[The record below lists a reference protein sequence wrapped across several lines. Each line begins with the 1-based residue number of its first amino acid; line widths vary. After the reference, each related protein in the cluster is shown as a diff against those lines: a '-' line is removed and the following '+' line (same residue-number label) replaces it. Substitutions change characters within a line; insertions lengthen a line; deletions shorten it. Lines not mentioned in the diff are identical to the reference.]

1 MKSTPIKRPMGAI
14 HRGQSINLTVRISP
28 ELRAQLEA
36 LGNGNV
42 TQGIRNAV
50 RIATRDTAAK
60 IVAVPLS
67 TR

>member
-1 MKSTPIKRPMGAI
+1 MTEVKRPPG
-14 HRGQSINLTVRISP
+14 RPSTGQSIDLTVRISP

-50 RIATRDTAAK
+50 AIAHTTQQPK
-60 IVAVPLS
+60 S
-67 TR
+67 

>member
-1 MKSTPIKRPMGAI
+1 MTNTKRPPG
-14 HRGQSINLTVRISP
+14 RPSTGQTINLTVRISP

-50 RIATRDTAAK
+50 AIAELTGTQRPAQEQAT
-60 IVAVPLS
+60 
-67 TR
+67 

>member
-1 MKSTPIKRPMGAI
+1 MTEVKRPPG
-14 HRGQSINLTVRISP
+14 RPSTGQSINLTVRISP

-50 RIATRDTAAK
+50 AIAHARRQQK
-60 IVAVPLS
+60 S
-67 TR
+67 

>member
-1 MKSTPIKRPMGAI
+1 MLPAEMTPIKRPPG
-14 HRGQSINLTVRISP
+14 RPSTGQSINLTVRISP

-50 RIATRDTAAK
+50 AIAHTTQQPK
-60 IVAVPLS
+60 S
-67 TR
+67 

>member
-1 MKSTPIKRPMGAI
+1 MAIQSKRPPG
-14 HRGQSINLTVRISP
+14 RPSTGQSINLTVRISP

-50 RIATRDTAAK
+50 AIAHEVAQVRVSSAPAA
-60 IVAVPLS
+60 V
-67 TR
+67 

>member
-1 MKSTPIKRPMGAI
+1 VTDTKRPVG
-14 HRGQSINLTVRISP
+14 RPSTGQSINLTVRISP

-50 RIATRDTAAK
+50 AIARTTQQPK
-60 IVAVPLS
+60 S
-67 TR
+67 

>member
-1 MKSTPIKRPMGAI
+1 MTNPKRPPG
-14 HRGQSINLTVRISP
+14 RPSTGQSINLTVRISP

-50 RIATRDTAAK
+50 AIARAASRQ
-60 IVAVPLS
+60 P
-67 TR
+67 

>member
-1 MKSTPIKRPMGAI
+1 MTNTKRPPG
-14 HRGQSINLTVRISP
+14 RPSTGQSINLTIRISP

-50 RIATRDTAAK
+50 AIAHTTQQTK
-60 IVAVPLS
+60 S
-67 TR
+67 